1 MTELDIEPIKERLAA
16 ATEPLPEEA
25 RMGAYYYGFERTDCG
40 PVDAVL
46 SAVAIAGKGSHNTDG
61 WTNRDVYG
69 YYDKRPGLPA
79 NPRIDDWTGGSAVEL
94 IQLTSKA
101 SAEKVKSLSDD
112 LAALVAEVERLRA
125 TVIVEQNRRQ
135 PWVKLAHQNSQE
147 VKRLRESVRKFSD
160 DLLFG
165 DGITEPAATLNDMVD
180 PIRDAFEAQH
190 DHIECPIICEL
201 CGEKLADKTCEHC
214 HGSGADNQ
222 AASAAGAWVECE
234 WCGGAGKI
242 HEGCVEKSY
251 ADIATENSVLRA
263 QIDAVR
269 AATANHPN
277 PCSKHPEDDP
287 VSCGWKSAYIDVVET
302 LAC

>member
-1 MTELDIEPIKERLAA
+1 MTTLDLEPIKERLEA
-16 ATEPLPEEA
+16 ATERLPEEA
-25 RMGAYYYGFERTDCG
+25 RMDAYYYGFERTDCG

-94 IQLTSKA
+94 IQLTAKA
-101 SAEKVKSLSDD
+101 SAEKVKTLSDD
-112 LAALVAEVERLRA
+112 LAALITEVEKLR
-125 TVIVEQNRRQ
+125 
-135 PWVKLAHQNSQE
+135 
-147 VKRLRESVRKFSD
+147 
-160 DLLFG
+160 G
-165 DGITEPAATLNDMVD
+165 
-180 PIRDAFEAQH
+180 
-190 DHIECPIICEL
+190 
-201 CGEKLADKTCEHC
+201 
-214 HGSGADNQ
+214 
-222 AASAAGAWVECE
+222 
-234 WCGGAGKI
+234 
-242 HEGCVEKSY
+242 
-251 ADIATENSVLRA
+251 

-277 PCSKHPEDDP
+277 PCEKHPEDDP

>member
-1 MTELDIEPIKERLAA
+1 MTTFDLEPIKERLEA
-16 ATEPLPEEA
+16 ATERLPEEA
-25 RMGAYYYGFERTDCG
+25 RMDAYYYGFDRTGCG

-94 IQLTSKA
+94 IQLTAKA

-112 LAALVAEVERLRA
+112 LAALIAEVE
-125 TVIVEQNRRQ
+125 
-135 PWVKLAHQNSQE
+135 
-147 VKRLRESVRKFSD
+147 RLRESVRKFSD

-165 DGITEPAATLNDMVD
+165 DGITEPDATLNDMVD
-180 PIRDAFEAQH
+180 SIRDAFEAQH

>member
-1 MTELDIEPIKERLAA
+1 MSELDIEPIKERLAA
-16 ATEPLPEEA
+16 ATERLPEEA
-25 RMGAYYYGFERTDCG
+25 RMDAYYYGFDRTGCG

-94 IQLTSKA
+94 IQLTAKA
-101 SAEKVKSLSDD
+101 SAEKVKTLSDD
-112 LAALVAEVERLRA
+112 LAALVAEVERLRD
-125 TVIVEQNRRQ
+125 
-135 PWVKLAHQNSQE
+135 
-147 VKRLRESVRKFSD
+147 SVRKFSD

-251 ADIATENSVLRA
+251 ADIATENSVIRA

>member
-1 MTELDIEPIKERLAA
+1 MTTLDLELIKDRLAKA
-16 ATEPLPEEA
+16 HTEWGEWAVQSDEWGECHHVIIRDDGPGYSIIAEGIGQGEDDGLADAT
-25 RMGAYYYGFERTDCG
+25 F
-40 PVDAVL
+40 
-46 SAVAIAGKGSHNTDG
+46 IAHAPS
-61 WTNRDVYG
+61 
-69 YYDKRPGLPA
+69 
-79 NPRIDDWTGGSAVEL
+79 
-94 IQLTSKA
+94 
-101 SAEKVKSLSDD
+101 D
-112 LAALVAEVERLRA
+112 LAALLAEVE
-125 TVIVEQNRRQ
+125 E
-135 PWVKLAHQNSQE
+135 
-147 VKRLRESVRKFSD
+147 LRESVRKFSD

-269 AATANHPN
+269 AVTANHPN

>member
-1 MTELDIEPIKERLAA
+1 MTTLDLESIKERLAA
-16 ATEPLPEEA
+16 ATERLPEEA
-25 RMGAYYYGFERTDCG
+25 RMDAYYYGFERTGCG

-61 WTNRDVYG
+61 WTYRDVYG

-94 IQLTSKA
+94 IQLTAKA

-112 LAALVAEVERLRA
+112 LAALITEVE
-125 TVIVEQNRRQ
+125 Q
-135 PWVKLAHQNSQE
+135 
-147 VKRLRESVRKFSD
+147 LRESVRKFSD

-234 WCGGAGKI
+234 WCGGTGKI

-251 ADIATENSVLRA
+251 ADLATENSALRA
-263 QIDAVR
+263 QIDAVKALHKVGGRGLVGFPRETEWREYCAECQSTYPCPTIR
-269 AATANHPN
+269 ALDGEA
-277 PCSKHPEDDP
+277 E
-287 VSCGWKSAYIDVVET
+287 
-302 LAC
+302 

>member
-1 MTELDIEPIKERLAA
+1 MSELDIEPIKERLAA
-16 ATEPLPEEA
+16 ARRLPVSL
-25 RMGAYYYGFERTDCG
+25 MGCEVKKAIENPKSIYRWAFDGTWN
-40 PVDAVL
+40 DANL
-46 SAVAIAGKGSHNTDG
+46 CAHAPS
-61 WTNRDVYG
+61 
-69 YYDKRPGLPA
+69 
-79 NPRIDDWTGGSAVEL
+79 
-94 IQLTSKA
+94 
-101 SAEKVKSLSDD
+101 D
-112 LAALVAEVERLRA
+112 LAALVAEVERM
-125 TVIVEQNRRQ
+125 
-135 PWVKLAHQNSQE
+135 
-147 VKRLRESVRKFSD
+147 RESVRKFSD

-251 ADIATENSVLRA
+251 ADIATENSALRA

-269 AATANHPN
+269 AATANHPD
-277 PCSKHPEDDP
+277 PCEKHPEDDP